1 MKIEMQQSTGVENID
16 IDFNQDASY
25 CYPYDKFRRQ
35 VSLRI
40 SYSSITSLGA
50 LQGMPLVSIN
60 VIDLIVKEELELYTR
75 IYYLSSFRFQFLHP
89 SIF

>member
-1 MKIEMQQSTGVENID
+1 MKIEMQQSTGVESID

-25 CYPYDKFRRQ
+25 CYPYDKFHRQ

-60 VIDLIVKEELELYTR
+60 VIDLIVKEELDTR

>member
-1 MKIEMQQSTGVENID
+1 MQQSTGVENID
-16 IDFNQDASY
+16 IDFNQDVSY

-40 SYSSITSLGA
+40 SSYSSITSLGA